1 MKMLSFA
8 DGVIRLGGEEIPG
21 ILTELRIDGK
31 VRFDEQKVDGS
42 SGSKKTPQGWEDS
55 DIMVGL
61 ILLTDETTCYEKLER
76 LSALFLQHDDKANP
90 QIFDVLS
97 SQLQAR
103 GVQQV
108 VFSRLESA
116 ENDQTDEIRVS
127 LGFVEH
133 NPPIVRLEAAQ
144 AKTPTP
150 KELAQQALAG
160 NGKPGLG
167 EVIDV
172 VVDTVQP

>member
-1 MKMLSFA
+1 MKQIMFE
-8 DGVIRLGGEEIPG
+8 DGIIRLGGEEVPG

-42 SGSKKTPQGWEDS
+42 SGSKKTPQGWEDA

-61 ILLTDETTCYEKLER
+61 ILLTDNESNCYDKLEIM
-76 LSALFLQHDDKANP
+76 SGLFLKHDAKANP
-90 QIFDVLS
+90 QIFDVVS

-103 GVQQV
+103 GVRQV

-116 ENDQTDEIRVS
+116 ENDQTDDIRVT

-150 KELAQQALAG
+150 KELAQAALDKIHGGA
-160 NGKPGLG
+160 KPDADD
-167 EVIDV
+167 VITGDLE
-172 VVDTVQP
+172 